1 MSQLGHLTDRMRA
14 HGVEPVAI
22 AVTAT
27 FSQIAFSETLGV
39 DFPMLSDWEGTVANA
54 YGVQYDEW
62 KGHTGLA
69 KRSVF
74 LIDGE
79 RRVRYRWHSDDALVV
94 PDLYEA
100 LDEIEALAEDS
111 EQRPRRSTAGD

>member
-1 MSQLGHLTDRMRA
+1 MRA
-14 HGVEPVAI
+14 HGAEPMAI

-27 FSQIAFSETLGV
+27 FSQIAFGESLGA

-62 KGHTGLA
+62 KGHSGLA

-74 LIDGE
+74 LVDGE
-79 RRVRYRWHSDDALVV
+79 RRVRYRWLSDDALVV

-100 LDEIEALAEDS
+100 LDEIEALSGSSQVDH
-111 EQRPRRSTAGD
+111 

>member
-1 MSQLGHLTDRMRA
+1 MRA
-14 HGVEPVAI
+14 AGAEPVAV

-27 FSQIAFSETLGV
+27 FSQIAFSESLGL
-39 DFPMLSDWEGTVANA
+39 DFPMLSDWEGTVAHA

-62 KGHTGLA
+62 KGHVGVA

-79 RRVRYRWHSDDALVV
+79 RRVRYRWLSDDALVV

-100 LDEIEALAEDS
+100 LDEIVRLAEGRAPQPAERGTEAS
-111 EQRPRRSTAGD
+111 